1 MKMFLQCHGCGFT
14 ECLDLG
20 ENDFDAQEKE
30 LNRVL
35 DMGWRFASPWD
46 GFVCPSCALAGGSS
60 DSFFALAAGKPKIW
74 GKLASYV
81 ELRDQAERL
90 SHEMQTLG

>member
-1 MKMFLQCHGCGFT
+1 MKMFLQCHGCGFI

-20 ENDFDAQEKE
+20 EDDFDSQEKE

-46 GFVCPSCALAGGSS
+46 GFVCPSCALVGGSS
-60 DSFFALAAGKPKIW
+60 DNLFMLMAEKPKIW
-74 GKLASYV
+74 NKLASYV

-90 SHEMQTLG
+90 NRELKTLG